1 MAALAVIIPAAG
13 SGTRLGS
20 RLPKPFIPLDGKAIL
35 EHTIAQFL
43 PVKGLSQ
50 IIVATSVASFERVE
64 NIFASFSNASTELI
78 LVEGGAERQHSI
90 ENALKY
96 LNPDI
101 DIVAIH
107 DAVRPFISKEKIEQ
121 CVECAIK
128 YGGAILAVLAK
139 DTIKKVDSSGII
151 IETPDRASLWQAQ
164 TPQIFQKDI
173 LLKAYKK
180 AKEDDYFGTDDASLV
195 EYIGGT
201 VKIIEGDRNNL
212 KITYPIDLIIA
223 EHIVQSKS

>member
-20 RLPKPFIPLDGKAIL
+20 RIPKPFIPLNGKAIL

-50 IIVATSVASFERVE
+50 IIVATSKSSFEDVE
-64 NIFASFSNASTELI
+64 NIFANFGGTQVDLT

-96 LNPDI
+96 LKPEI
-101 DIVAIH
+101 ELVAIH
-107 DAVRPFISKEKIEQ
+107 DAVRPFISKAEIEK
-121 CVECAIK
+121 CVQAASEF
-128 YGGAILAVLAK
+128 GGAILAVPAK

-151 IETPDRASLWQAQ
+151 SETPVRANLWQAQ
-164 TPQIFQKDI
+164 TPQIFKKD
-173 LLKAYKK
+173 LLLNAYKK
-180 AKEDDYFGTDDASLV
+180 AREDNYLGTDDASLI
-195 EYIGGT
+195 EYIGGA
-201 VKIIEGDRNNL
+201 VKIIEGDRKNL
-212 KITYPIDLIIA
+212 KITYPLDLIIA
-223 EHIVQSKS
+223 EHIVQDKS